1 MADAL
6 KKADAD
12 ALRRV
17 KQFLVFNQISVVLA
31 IIASV
36 FAYVVWVDSW
46 IFIGVVVYLVG
57 LFSLVGWGR
66 RRMTVDSLDTV
77 GVGIMLAN
85 WCTAVVLTLAAPF
98 TYPLAILQVNAPV
111 IAAGPVL
118 ARKGLIRTIAG
129 AMVLTGIVTAIG
141 LGLSDTEIND
151 SIPEDAADA
160 IVIGGVA
167 FLTATVGIGAFDAH
181 ERQTRA
187 LIRALRANELI
198 RGSRARLVRAGDDER
213 RRLERNLHD
222 GAQQQLVA
230 VAMELRLL
238 RSTSGLD
245 AEIDPLV
252 DELEDALENL
262 RELAHGI
269 YPPLLRSRGL
279 GEALAAA
286 GRRSALSVEVEVD
299 LPRQSEEVEAAIYF
313 CCLEALQNANKH
325 AGPDATVRITI
336 TTDEDGDR
344 ILGSVTDDGPGFA
357 APDAADEADT
367 DLLSGE
373 GLRNMEDRI
382 GAVGGEFHITGDDGT
397 RIAFDLPIAP
407 KD

>member
-12 ALRRV
+12 AVRRV
-17 KQFLVFNQISVVLA
+17 KQFLVFNQVSIVLA
-31 IIASV
+31 LVATVVS
-36 FAYVVWVDSW
+36 YLVWVDSW

-66 RRMTVDSLDTV
+66 RRITVDTLDSV
-77 GVGIMLAN
+77 GVGIMIAN

-118 ARKGLIRTIAG
+118 ARKGLVRTIAG
-129 AMVLTGIVTAIG
+129 AMVLTGVVTAIG

-151 SIPEDAADA
+151 SIPEDVADG
-160 IVIGGVA
+160 IVIAGVA
-167 FLTATVGIGAFDAH
+167 FLTMTVGIGAFDAH
-181 ERQTRA
+181 ERQTQALTRALRSNA
-187 LIRALRANELI
+187 LIRD
-198 RGSRARLVRAGDDER
+198 SRARLVRAGDDER

-238 RSTSGLD
+238 KSARPTDEADL
-245 AEIDPLV
+245 AERIEPLV
-252 DELEDALENL
+252 AGLEDALENL
-262 RELAHGI
+262 RETAHGI

-279 GEALAAA
+279 GEALGAA
-286 GRRSALSVEVEVD
+286 GRRASLPVTVSVDVA
-299 LPRQSEEVEAAIYF
+299 RQSEEIEAAVYF
-313 CCLEALQNANKH
+313 CCLEAIQNATKH
-325 AGPDATVRITI
+325 AGPDATVTI
-336 TTDEDGDR
+336 EIAVADGR
-344 ILGSVTDDGPGFA
+344 LQGSVADDGPGF
-357 APDAADEADT
+357 DT
-367 DLLSGE
+367 VENDGGE

-382 GAVGGEFHITGDDGT
+382 GAVGGDLRIDGNGGARIEFEI
-397 RIAFDLPIAP
+397 PV
-407 KD
+407 